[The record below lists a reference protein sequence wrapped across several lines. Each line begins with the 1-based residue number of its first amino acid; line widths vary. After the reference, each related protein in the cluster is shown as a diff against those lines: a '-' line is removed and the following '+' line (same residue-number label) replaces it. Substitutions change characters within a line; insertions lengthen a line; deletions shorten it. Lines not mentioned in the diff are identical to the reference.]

1 MSRHRPRSF
10 ALCLVLFGTSGALAA
25 CAGSGSGS
33 ETPAEVALE
42 TVSGSPTSIS
52 DQLGERPMLV
62 SMWAVWCQPCRRELP
77 ELQKISRSNSGV
89 DVLAVNV
96 GDEPQRIAEYL
107 DEMSVE
113 LPVAVDRVGNLLT
126 ALDVGT
132 VPATVLFDRDGS
144 ILWGHLGAV
153 SADQVDAALRKY
165 VPRR

>member
-1 MSRHRPRSF
+1 
-10 ALCLVLFGTSGALAA
+10 
-25 CAGSGSGS
+25 
-33 ETPAEVALE
+33 
-42 TVSGSPTSIS
+42 
-52 DQLGERPMLV
+52 MLV

-77 ELQKISRSNSGV
+77 DLQKISRSNSGV